1 MVIRHSICYVFQYV
15 ILFAVLMLLG
25 CSQDDSTTKGVS
37 DAATSGIPIYFLAA
51 TNDAF
56 STRGVAMAGDLDTE
70 AQFRV
75 YATKQLRNG
84 NAPAPAPSGALQAFI
99 PDGGYDNTVSYQSV
113 NIYEND
119 PGITPYYVNVWKFPH
134 TNYLW
139 PDDVY
144 MVNFYAIHPATAPAI
159 TDIVNSRQLV
169 YDNTSPMPG
178 NYDLMYSKVLNAHRE
193 EYGEFVQVLPD
204 FGPNS
209 TVALTFHHLLSR
221 IMFYGK
227 LSQQFVNFGWT
238 VEVGGISI
246 CNINAGG
253 TLDLDA
259 ATPTLKAA
267 ATPVHQN
274 YVMPMNPSRPVLN
287 ALTVKQDNAGNDIPL
302 TSPTEI
308 TAVIP
313 QKPTVWD
320 PTSEAITA
328 TTGCYLAIQMKIK
341 DADNTYQMGSTDS
354 YHTVYVPFQTG
365 IYNIEGSQISWQAS
379 KTYSYTLTF
388 GGGYNA
394 EGSASLQP
402 ITISAAI
409 HPWNSTTVG
418 GEATHKRSE

>member
-134 TNYLW
+134 ANYLW

-159 TDIVNSRQLV
+159 SDILTSKSIV
-169 YDNTSPMPG
+169 YDGSTEALSLKG
-178 NYDLMYSKVLNAHRE
+178 QYDLMTASVRTHRDDGSFTQELNLFADNRA
-193 EYGEFVQVLPD
+193 
-204 FGPNS
+204 
-209 TVALTFHHLLSR
+209 VALEFHHLLSC
-221 IMFYGK
+221 ISFYGK
-227 LSQQFVNFGWT
+227 LSEELAGYGWK
-238 VEVGGISI
+238 VQIQDISI
-246 CNINAGG
+246 CNVNVAG
-253 TLDLDA
+253 TLTFADDPANGATLTPA
-259 ATPTLKAA
+259 ASSVRQSIAMVMNNADEGAHLTLSTTA
-267 ATPVHQN
+267 VE
-274 YVMPMNPSRPVLN
+274 
-287 ALTVKQDNAGNDIPL
+287 QDGEGNKIPL
-302 TSPTEI
+302 TSPSDIAMLMPQTLAAWNSDTE
-308 TAVIP
+308 
-313 QKPTVWD
+313 
-320 PTSEAITA
+320 TSGTTMPA
-328 TTGCYLAIQMKIK
+328 TSGGYLAINMRIF
-341 DADNTYQMGSTDS
+341 DS
-354 YHTVYVPFQTG
+354 ESHYHLGTASSYETVFVPFA
-365 IYNIEGSQISWQAS
+365 INWSAS
-379 KTYSYTLTF
+379 NNYAYTLTF
-388 GGGYNA
+388 GLGLNA
-394 EGSASLQP
+394 AGVSKKQP
-402 ITISAAI
+402 IGITCAI
-409 HPWNSTTVG
+409 TPWTTTSVTG
-418 GEATHKRSE
+418 TATH